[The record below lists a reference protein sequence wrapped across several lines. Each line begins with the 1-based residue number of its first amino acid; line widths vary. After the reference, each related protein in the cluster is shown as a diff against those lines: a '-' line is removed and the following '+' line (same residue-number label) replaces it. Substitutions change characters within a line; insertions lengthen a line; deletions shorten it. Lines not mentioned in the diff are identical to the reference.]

1 MASEIWGARV
11 CKPAPPRMDSPSL
24 LGSTSI
30 STRCGWTPS
39 LPIFGDDGS
48 PYATPFA
55 RPYVTHL
62 SPVHC
67 CASRFARLTTT
78 PTPRPSL
85 PDMLV
90 SISIAISDEFCGLE
104 WYRRYNIIKGTCE
117 GLKYLHE
124 DLSVPLYHLDLKPD
138 NILLDKD
145 MVPKIADFGLSTMFG
160 KEKTRIAQSPLGTNG
175 YQPPEYINKKEI
187 SKKFD
192 IFSLGVVMI
201 KIISGPQGYFK
212 CAYMRNDEFIDL
224 VQSNWRNRL
233 FKELGSCPMLEAYCR
248 QIRICTQI
256 ALNCV
261 DEDSMKRL
269 DIVKIINK
277 LNDIEADIGKLP
289 REGSHNTV
297 SGLAMHHLITKVGK
311 EPKEIT
317 DQQQNLNFMISPT
330 CHELESVDIREKSS
344 DGGQGYIVG
353 RTEEKKEILS
363 SLLESM
369 TQKIIILP
377 IYGIGGIGKTTFA
390 KMIYNDINFKH
401 YSRVWVYVS
410 PRFDLNKIGNSII
423 SQVSGNESQVKGKR
437 EIDNRLKNL
446 LSDKKILIVL
456 DDLWEDNS
464 FQLKDLKDMLNLG
477 ESINTVILVTT
488 RNERVAEKICTNH
501 KPYKINSLTN
511 DMCWHVIKEKCGFEA
526 RDDREQLRDI
536 GWNIALKCGG
546 VALAAQSLGYMLQ
559 SMTFD
564 EWMKVK
570 DSDIWNESIS
580 EDVSLSNHVLASLK
594 LSYNKGV
601 ALAAQ
606 YLGYMLPSMKF
617 DEWMKVKD
625 SDICNESISEVVS
638 LSNHVLASLKL
649 SYNNMAPC
657 LRSCFTYCSVF
668 PKGHRIAKVMVEILR
683 VVEVSML
690 GKSADILG
698 SMRDYVAPGF
708 EPSWLV
714 PQNEDALGFKGAA
727 DVVASRRASGAYHED
742 VTSFTM
748 HDLVH
753 DLARSIMGHEILDAT
768 KKGNTWGSS
777 SCYALL
783 TDCSKPLGLSTTST
797 DILKAL
803 LFLECDRIELCAS
816 AFSSATSLC
825 VLDLSECSIQEL
837 PDSIDE
843 LKELRYLSAP
853 GIQARSI
860 PDSFTKLSKLHYL
873 TISGSEIVALPESI
887 GEMEGV
893 SQSLGGLMKLQYL
906 NLSDCMNI
914 GDLPRTLGKLTK
926 LQYLN
931 LSNSSYLRVLE
942 AEVLGS
948 LTRLTYL
955 NLSSELSPLR
965 MLPEALGNFIQ
976 LRNDN
981 LYGVPETFGKLD
993 KLHTLDLSYCCNLQ
1007 MLPASISESIS
1018 LKLLSMMAL
1027 EERDESILWPVK
1039 AGDGESNRTLEAKNP
1054 TILVISKLEIL
1065 KSAEEARRIKL
1076 KEKRRIE
1083 KLTLEWTNDV
1093 DYAKRFVEDIKVMGE
1108 LVPPRTLRSL
1118 KLQGYNSQR
1127 FPTWVTCIA
1136 SILPHLAEIVMVD
1149 LPMCNTLPPLGQLL
1163 KLERLVITRM
1173 NSIKKIDSKFY
1184 GGPKAFPKL
1193 KYLDVSN
1200 MESLEEWD
1208 YTTNLEMFH
1217 RLWKLCVS
1225 GCPKL
1230 TFKPSKPMGKNI
1242 LIRASFP
1249 DLGSESVENTSWD
1262 PALSSLSLTDS
1273 SIVRATISK
1282 YPTGTLRPAMENLER
1297 IHYGKP
1303 YRSPTIT
1310 SFYELLL

>member
-1 MASEIWGARV
+1 
-11 CKPAPPRMDSPSL
+11 MDSPSL

-30 STRCGWTPS
+30 STLCGWTPS
-39 LPIFGDDGS
+39 LPIFGDNGS
-48 PYATPFA
+48 PYATPLA

-67 CASRFARLTTT
+67 CATRFARLTTT
-78 PTPRPSL
+78 PTPRPRSL
-85 PDMLV
+85 IFRRSVHIGEFEILCFIEP
-90 SISIAISDEFCGLE
+90 IDEFCGLE

-423 SQVSGNESQVKGKR
+423 SQ
-437 EIDNRLKNL
+437 
-446 LSDKKILIVL
+446 
-456 DDLWEDNS
+456 
-464 FQLKDLKDMLNLG
+464 LKDLKDMLNLG

-668 PKGHRIAKVMVEILR
+668 PKGHRIAKGDLIQQWI
-683 VVEVSML
+683 S
-690 GKSADILG
+690 
-698 SMRDYVAPGF
+698 
-708 EPSWLV
+708 
-714 PQNEDALGFKGAA
+714 LGFITPTKLL
-727 DVVASRRASGAYHED
+727 S
-742 VTSFTM
+742 TM
-748 HDLVH
+748 QLSEQYIVQ
-753 DLARSIMGHEILDAT
+753 L
-768 KKGNTWGSS
+768 
-777 SCYALL
+777 
-783 TDCSKPLGLSTTST
+783 LGLSFLQHSMSPSVSYICT
-797 DILKAL
+797 L
-803 LFLECDRIELCAS
+803 L
-816 AFSSATSLC
+816 
-825 VLDLSECSIQEL
+825 
-837 PDSIDE
+837 
-843 LKELRYLSAP
+843 
-853 GIQARSI
+853 
-860 PDSFTKLSKLHYL
+860 
-873 TISGSEIVALPESI
+873 
-887 GEMEGV
+887 
-893 SQSLGGLMKLQYL
+893 
-906 NLSDCMNI
+906 
-914 GDLPRTLGKLTK
+914 
-926 LQYLN
+926 
-931 LSNSSYLRVLE
+931 
-942 AEVLGS
+942 
-948 LTRLTYL
+948 
-955 NLSSELSPLR
+955 
-965 MLPEALGNFIQ
+965 
-976 LRNDN
+976 
-981 LYGVPETFGKLD
+981 
-993 KLHTLDLSYCCNLQ
+993 
-1007 MLPASISESIS
+1007 
-1018 LKLLSMMAL
+1018 LL
-1027 EERDESILWPVK
+1027 
-1039 AGDGESNRTLEAKNP
+1039 
-1054 TILVISKLEIL
+1054 
-1065 KSAEEARRIKL
+1065 
-1076 KEKRRIE
+1076 
-1083 KLTLEWTNDV
+1083 
-1093 DYAKRFVEDIKVMGE
+1093 
-1108 LVPPRTLRSL
+1108 
-1118 KLQGYNSQR
+1118 
-1127 FPTWVTCIA
+1127 
-1136 SILPHLAEIVMVD
+1136 
-1149 LPMCNTLPPLGQLL
+1149 
-1163 KLERLVITRM
+1163 
-1173 NSIKKIDSKFY
+1173 
-1184 GGPKAFPKL
+1184 
-1193 KYLDVSN
+1193 
-1200 MESLEEWD
+1200 
-1208 YTTNLEMFH
+1208 
-1217 RLWKLCVS
+1217 
-1225 GCPKL
+1225 
-1230 TFKPSKPMGKNI
+1230 
-1242 LIRASFP
+1242 
-1249 DLGSESVENTSWD
+1249 
-1262 PALSSLSLTDS
+1262 
-1273 SIVRATISK
+1273 
-1282 YPTGTLRPAMENLER
+1282 
-1297 IHYGKP
+1297 
-1303 YRSPTIT
+1303 T
-1310 SFYELLL
+1310 SFIVSFKIL

>member
-1 MASEIWGARV
+1 M
-11 CKPAPPRMDSPSL
+11 
-24 LGSTSI
+24 
-30 STRCGWTPS
+30 
-39 LPIFGDDGS
+39 
-48 PYATPFA
+48 
-55 RPYVTHL
+55 
-62 SPVHC
+62 
-67 CASRFARLTTT
+67 
-78 PTPRPSL
+78 
-85 PDMLV
+85 
-90 SISIAISDEFCGLE
+90 
-104 WYRRYNIIKGTCE
+104 
-117 GLKYLHE
+117 
-124 DLSVPLYHLDLKPD
+124 
-138 NILLDKD
+138 
-145 MVPKIADFGLSTMFG
+145 
-160 KEKTRIAQSPLGTNG
+160 
-175 YQPPEYINKKEI
+175 
-187 SKKFD
+187 
-192 IFSLGVVMI
+192 
-201 KIISGPQGYFK
+201 
-212 CAYMRNDEFIDL
+212 
-224 VQSNWRNRL
+224 
-233 FKELGSCPMLEAYCR
+233 
-248 QIRICTQI
+248 
-256 ALNCV
+256 
-261 DEDSMKRL
+261 
-269 DIVKIINK
+269 
-277 LNDIEADIGKLP
+277 
-289 REGSHNTV
+289 
-297 SGLAMHHLITKVGK
+297 
-311 EPKEIT
+311 
-317 DQQQNLNFMISPT
+317 
-330 CHELESVDIREKSS
+330 
-344 DGGQGYIVG
+344 
-353 RTEEKKEILS
+353 
-363 SLLESM
+363 
-369 TQKIIILP
+369 
-377 IYGIGGIGKTTFA
+377 
-390 KMIYNDINFKH
+390 
-401 YSRVWVYVS
+401 
-410 PRFDLNKIGNSII
+410 
-423 SQVSGNESQVKGKR
+423 
-437 EIDNRLKNL
+437 
-446 LSDKKILIVL
+446 
-456 DDLWEDNS
+456 
-464 FQLKDLKDMLNLG
+464 
-477 ESINTVILVTT
+477 
-488 RNERVAEKICTNH
+488 
-501 KPYKINSLTN
+501 
-511 DMCWHVIKEKCGFEA
+511 
-526 RDDREQLRDI
+526 
-536 GWNIALKCGG
+536 
-546 VALAAQSLGYMLQ
+546 
-559 SMTFD
+559 
-564 EWMKVK
+564 
-570 DSDIWNESIS
+570 
-580 EDVSLSNHVLASLK
+580 
-594 LSYNKGV
+594 
-601 ALAAQ
+601 
-606 YLGYMLPSMKF
+606 
-617 DEWMKVKD
+617 
-625 SDICNESISEVVS
+625 
-638 LSNHVLASLKL
+638 
-649 SYNNMAPC
+649 
-657 LRSCFTYCSVF
+657 
-668 PKGHRIAKVMVEILR
+668 
-683 VVEVSML
+683 
-690 GKSADILG
+690 
-698 SMRDYVAPGF
+698 
-708 EPSWLV
+708 
-714 PQNEDALGFKGAA
+714 
-727 DVVASRRASGAYHED
+727 ASGAYHED

-797 DILKAL
+797 DRLKAL

-887 GEMEGV
+887 GEMEGLMHLNLSSCSAIEKLPISFGNLKKLEHLDLSMCFKITGV

-976 LRNDN
+976 LRYLNLSGCCKLEELPKSFCKLHGLVHLDLANCYRVQDVPKALSGLTKLQYLNLRCISSLGDKQLRSLKGLEEVINKFTELCYLDLSGCLETMFGDQPLDDRNSFLGKISTLSTLEHLNLSRNDN

-1007 MLPASISESIS
+1007 MLPASISESNS

-1027 EERDESILWPVK
+1027 EDRDESILWPVK